1 MRRRVLSSRAVRD
14 RFAALLLFLVT
25 GCAHRAPAGPDDTVR
40 AFASAVAAGRNDDA
54 YALMSAEYRAGHTRD
69 AFVRSLPSPSSPNGL
84 GRLAGGHAQLRAEV
98 ELGDGERL
106 SLVQEAD
113 GWRFARDPLDLYP
126 QHAPDEALR
135 SFVRAIERKRWD
147 VVLRFIPQKYR
158 NTITAETLQKSWE
171 GERRAELMAQ
181 LATARAHLDEPIEL
195 VGDEARLPLGERKQ
209 AKLVREDGAW
219 KIETLE

>member
-1 MRRRVLSSRAVRD
+1 MRD
-14 RFAALLLFLVT
+14 RLAALLLLLVT
-25 GCAHRAPAGPDDTVR
+25 GCAHHAPAGPDDTVR
-40 AFASAVAAGRNDDA
+40 AFAAAVAAGRIDDA

-69 AFVRSLPSPSSPNGL
+69 AFVRSLPSPSSPNAL
-84 GRLAGGHAQLRAEV
+84 GRLGGGHAQLRAEV

-106 SLVQEAD
+106 SLVQEAG

-126 QHAPDEALR
+126 QQAPDEALR

-171 GERRAELMAQ
+171 GDRRSELMAQ
-181 LATARAHLDEPIEL
+181 LATVRAHLDEPIEL
-195 VGDEARLPLGERKQ
+195 VGDEARLPLAERKQ
-209 AKLVREDGAW
+209 AKLVREDGVW